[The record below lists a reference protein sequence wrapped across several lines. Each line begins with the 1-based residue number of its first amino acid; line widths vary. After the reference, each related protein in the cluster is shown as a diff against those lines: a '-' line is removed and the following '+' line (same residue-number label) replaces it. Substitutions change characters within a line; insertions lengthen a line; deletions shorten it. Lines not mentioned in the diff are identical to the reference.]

1 MKTKYLLWYLAYTL
15 YCSIFAISNSLLGTT
30 SYTMELSEIFPTPS
44 RLTTDNGI
52 ENISDYIIAMIPLVT
67 TLMAIGATVMVVLGG
82 FHMVLGWA
90 SSEQTEKW
98 KGILKDAIIGL
109 LMGLLAYVIIMTLW
123 NILGV

>member
-1 MKTKYLLWYLAYTL
+1 
-15 YCSIFAISNSLLGTT
+15 
-30 SYTMELSEIFPTPS
+30 MELQDIFPTPS

>member
-1 MKTKYLLWYLAYTL
+1 MKTKYLLGYLAYTL

-82 FHMVLGWA
+82 FHMVLGGA
-90 SSEQTEKW
+90 SSEQTEKG

-109 LMGLLAYVIIMTLW
+109 LMGLLAYVIIMTLG